1 MVKNILKLKNRI
13 ILNPVILLIIGLFF
27 FSCSDSKIPDE
38 KIIAKVGDRI
48 ITVDEFISSYDFSV
62 SILRRGKNSHRTYLN
77 YMIKEL
83 LLANEGFEKGLNKN
97 HYVTSRIKHRTD
109 NDLLE
114 GFYKKYVY
122 SKVHI
127 PEEKIQEAVK
137 KSTIKFRLLIWPTP
151 SIEKAA
157 IAYDEA
163 SKTDLADY
171 IEKQI
176 NKLEIK
182 NLNKKNFETD
192 WFDYLGVPPNILAE
206 IQNLEIGKPSKPI
219 PYEKGYAIF
228 QIIDLKREPIKND
241 ELKFGQRRKKI
252 YGRLFN
258 IKSDSIVHRLMD
270 SILTPLNIRVKNKTV
285 DLLVIP
291 LLQWIKDGITD
302 KGTIVANIKA
312 SSDTSKDYMIKL
324 KQLLPEKLYTSKN
337 KVYTVEDYFNYMNY
351 HRKVIN
357 LSKDPIDLKNRLV
370 TEIGRMIK
378 NKEFIKI
385 AKKEGYLD
393 SAKIKSDLKIWEE
406 KWTYDVYRDY
416 VIKNIKVT
424 DEEMKKFF
432 KERWRELRIA
442 NVDTTRFY
450 KYKNDVYNMILFEKH
465 RILLEKEIAK
475 LKKKYRIWINEE
487 LLNKL
492 DSDNKKIKNDITLF
506 TVKNFSGE
514 PLIPTVD
521 LKWLSY

>member
-1 MVKNILKLKNRI
+1 
-13 ILNPVILLIIGLFF
+13 
-27 FSCSDSKIPDE
+27 
-38 KIIAKVGDRI
+38 
-48 ITVDEFISSYDFSV
+48 
-62 SILRRGKNSHRTYLN
+62 
-77 YMIKEL
+77 
-83 LLANEGFEKGLNKN
+83 
-97 HYVTSRIKHRTD
+97 
-109 NDLLE
+109 
-114 GFYKKYVY
+114 
-122 SKVHI
+122 
-127 PEEKIQEAVK
+127 
-137 KSTIKFRLLIWPTP
+137 
-151 SIEKAA
+151 
-157 IAYDEA
+157 
-163 SKTDLADY
+163 
-171 IEKQI
+171 
-176 NKLEIK
+176 
-182 NLNKKNFETD
+182 
-192 WFDYLGVPPNILAE
+192 
-206 IQNLEIGKPSKPI
+206 
-219 PYEKGYAIF
+219 
-228 QIIDLKREPIKND
+228 
-241 ELKFGQRRKKI
+241 
-252 YGRLFN
+252 
-258 IKSDSIVHRLMD
+258 
-270 SILTPLNIRVKNKTV
+270 
-285 DLLVIP
+285 
-291 LLQWIKDGITD
+291 
-302 KGTIVANIKA
+302 
-312 SSDTSKDYMIKL
+312 
-324 KQLLPEKLYTSKN
+324 
-337 KVYTVEDYFNYMNY
+337 MNY